1 MNNLGRG
8 QSSSSRCRP
17 SLGVLELS
25 HLILFWTF
33 QDVWIVFEDFKILVA
48 FFFSD
53 MTKKWRDH
61 NPMLLCRMAIE
72 IDIIVYYTF
81 IDQTL

>member
-33 QDVWIVFEDFKILVA
+33 QDVWIVFEDLKIVVA
-48 FFFSD
+48 FFFFRHD
-53 MTKKWRDH
+53 
-61 NPMLLCRMAIE
+61 
-72 IDIIVYYTF
+72 
-81 IDQTL
+81 